1 MLLDFYP
8 PYTYR
13 GTWNS
18 ATQYQTN
25 DLVTVSTTLYLARKD
40 SLNKDPS
47 TSPDDWGTAPYTY
60 ASIWSSGTTYVRD
73 SAVLSNGRLFY
84 APTAPSSSI
93 DYSTRQPG
101 MTLYPWVQVSG
112 TRNTLISDI
121 RDLVLIGLDSS
132 DLPDD
137 TIIKNVFFRA
147 SELTIIERLGLTMEA
162 YTEKLAT
169 DPGFRERVQIAV
181 ERRTAAAIIPALPQV
196 VEEAILNQRWRYLEI
211 DWQERISLLLRQADE
226 AIVDDLVSVQG
237 AIYGVASRYVGF

>member
-1 MLLDFYP
+1 
-8 PYTYR
+8 
-13 GTWNS
+13 
-18 ATQYQTN
+18 
-25 DLVTVSTTLYLARKD
+25 
-40 SLNKDPS
+40 
-47 TSPDDWGTAPYTY
+47 
-60 ASIWSSGTTYVRD
+60 
-73 SAVLSNGRLFY
+73 
-84 APTAPSSSI
+84 
-93 DYSTRQPG
+93 

-112 TRNTLISDI
+112 TRNTIISDI

-137 TIIKNVFFRA
+137 TITKNIFFRA
-147 SELTIIERLGLTMEA
+147 SELTIIERLGLTTEA

-169 DPGFRERVQIAV
+169 DPAFRERVQIAV

-237 AIYGVASRYVGF
+237 AIYGVARRYVGF